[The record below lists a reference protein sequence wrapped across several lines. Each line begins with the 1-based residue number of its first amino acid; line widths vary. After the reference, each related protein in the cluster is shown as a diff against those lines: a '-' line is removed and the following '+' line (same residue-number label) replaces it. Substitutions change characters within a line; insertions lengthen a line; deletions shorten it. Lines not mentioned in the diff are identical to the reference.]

1 MVEEFDRRRFMIGT
15 SALMAAAAAA
25 GLAEARQAAA
35 AARAATPPGPSA
47 RVAPVSETFFGETV
61 TDPYRWM
68 ETPTDP
74 DWEPFMRGSADHAR
88 ALLDAIPGRDG
99 LERRIGEL
107 TGGFDIVTGVQRSG
121 SRLFFTRR
129 KAGRQTPALVVR
141 DGTAERILVDPE
153 SMQQDGAHV
162 SLDWWRAS
170 PDGAHVVYGLSAA
183 GSENSTAHIMHVATG
198 EILPER
204 IDRAQYASPS
214 WLPDGSGFFFN
225 RLQGAPL
232 GSIDYYADSVC
243 WLHRLRTDPAQDL
256 KVLARGHHPAVP
268 VAPEEFPIVFAA
280 PGSAHAVAVVIG
292 GVRRENPLWTAPLAA
307 VLAGN
312 PDWQPVCTVA
322 DQVTGSDLVGD
333 DLYLLTTKNAENGRV
348 LRTNAARPSLATAVE
363 VVPEAPVGIEQIAG
377 ARDALYVFDMDGGY
391 TRLRRR
397 AHGADAPVE
406 TVALPS
412 DGSSGPMFASA
423 DQDGLLLDFTSWL
436 QPMRI
441 YALEGAS
448 GRMTDTGLMPAP
460 PIDLSPFEAIRT
472 EATARDGTRVPLSI
486 IRRKDAPKDGSSPT
500 LVQAYGAYQ
509 ISSSPGFWT
518 RGIAFLEA
526 GGTLATAHVRGGGE
540 YGRRWWKGGQKLTKP
555 NTWRDAIDCC
565 EYLVREGYTS
575 PGKLALSGTSA
586 GGIMAGRALTE
597 RPDLFCAVIP
607 RVGVLNALRA
617 EFSQNGPP
625 NIAEFGTVTTEDG
638 FRGLK
643 EMDALHHVRDGTRYP
658 AVLLT
663 HGMTDPRV
671 EPWHS
676 AKMAARL
683 RAASPEGGPFA
694 LRVTFDAGHGL
705 GSTRAQADTEWADIF
720 AFVLWRAGMG

>member
-1 MVEEFDRRRFMIGT
+1 MVEDFDRRRFMIGT
-15 SALMAAAAAA
+15 SAMIAAMAAAS
-25 GLAEARQAAA
+25 LAEARQAAA
-35 AARAATPPGPSA
+35 AARTATPRGPSA
-47 RVAPVSETFFGETV
+47 RVAPVSEAYFGETV

-74 DWEPFMRGSADHAR
+74 EWEPFMRASADHAR
-88 ALLDAIPGRDG
+88 AMLDAIPARAE
-99 LERRIGEL
+99 LHRRTSEL
-107 TGGFDIVTGVQRSG
+107 TGGFDVVAAVQRAG
-121 SRLFFTRR
+121 SSMFFTRR
-129 KAGRQTPALVVR
+129 KAGRQSPALVVR
-141 DGTAERILVDPE
+141 DALGERTLVDPE
-153 SMQQDGAHV
+153 AMPQNGAHI

-170 PDGAHVVYGLSAA
+170 PDGSHVVYGLSAA
-183 GSENSTAHIMHVATG
+183 GSENSVAHIMHVASG

-204 IDRAQYASPS
+204 IDRAQYAGPS
-214 WLPDGSGFFFN
+214 WLPDSSGFFFN
-225 RLQGAPL
+225 RLQGAEL
-232 GSIDYYADSVC
+232 GSMAYYQDSVC
-243 WLHRLRTDPAQDL
+243 WLHRLRTDPTLDM
-256 KVLARGHHPAVP
+256 KVLSRGLHPAVP
-268 VAPEEFPIVFAA
+268 MVPDEFPSVFAT
-280 PGSAHAVAVVIG
+280 PGSSHAVAVVIG
-292 GVRRENPLWTAPLAA
+292 GVRRENPMWTAPLAA

-312 PDWQPVCTVA
+312 PDWKRVCTVD
-322 DQVTGSDLVGD
+322 DQVIGSELVGD
-333 DLYLLTTKNAENGRV
+333 DLYLLTTKTAENGRI
-348 LRTNAARPSLATAVE
+348 LRTSACNPSLPTAAE
-363 VVPEAPVGIEQIAG
+363 VVPEGPFGIELIAG
-377 ARDALYVFDMDGGY
+377 ARDALYVFDKDGGY

-397 AHGADAPVE
+397 AHGADALVE
-406 TVALPS
+406 TLALPA

-472 EATARDGTRVPLSI
+472 EATARDGTKVPLSI
-486 IRRKDAPKDGSSPT
+486 VRRKDAPKDGSSPT

-509 ISSSPGFWT
+509 ISSSPAFWT

-540 YGRRWWKGGQKLTKP
+540 YGRRWWKGGQMLTKP

-565 EYLVREGYTS
+565 EYLVRAGYTS

-586 GGIMAGRALTE
+586 GGIMAGMALTE

-638 FRGLK
+638 FQGLK
-643 EMDALHHVRDGTRYP
+643 AMDALHHVSDGTRYP

-683 RAASPEGGPFA
+683 RAANPDGGPFA

-705 GSTRAQADTEWADIF
+705 GSTRAQADAEWADIF
-720 AFVLWRAGMG
+720 AFVLWRAGVG